1 MHNAPTGDAGSVTQD
16 CIEAQPNDSATA
28 AEYEGS
34 CPPFLAPVTERSVGA
49 SYENRGHRL
58 SHHRR
63 RDAAEGAGAHQDVR
77 MPVYRPQK
85 DRRSPSGGGKRE
97 TNGRVAGLKVLVGE
111 VRGAAGAQSSRQRT
125 GGGLSV
131 WPCVLG
137 VVGSQVSAA
146 AGRARLRKLAE
157 HSRHAELGEVNIVGE
172 HLQQQPHARISLLL
186 LVPSAVLLLRATS
199 CCATDWCGTFR
210 GKTRKLG
217 NSLQPNRGGK

>member
-85 DRRSPSGGGKRE
+85 VQAGGVRE
-97 TNGRVAGLKVLVGE
+97 RPTGVLPDLK
-111 VRGAAGAQSSRQRT
+111 SSLAKY
-125 GGGLSV
+125 GGPLERK
-131 WPCVLG
+131 
-137 VVGSQVSAA
+137 A
-146 AGRARLRKLAE
+146 AGRE
-157 HSRHAELGEVNIVGE
+157 
-172 HLQQQPHARISLLL
+172 
-186 LVPSAVLLLRATS
+186 
-199 CCATDWCGTFR
+199 
-210 GKTRKLG
+210 
-217 NSLQPNRGGK
+217 RGGGCQCGLASSASSGAK